1 MLCKFT
7 FSLSIIRYHGHH
19 PCCSILHTLISDK
32 LCSLFYQH
40 TTFNFQHAYMSQP
53 SYHASRHR
61 HIHSVRRSLTRQ
73 TVLTLVRSL
82 VVSKVD
88 YCNSVL
94 AGVHAPFG
102 QTVDYAA
109 CRCRADLLGKEV
121 GTHRPITLWTSL
133 VASSG
138 ENPIPAVRSGISL
151 PSRHSAIVPCWQST
165 PCRRCRRS
173 SSPPLGQHSVAG
185 RSTTQ
190 CTTLGDRAFP
200 VVAARACNDLPPTIM
215 ASLSLLT
222 FRQQLKIFLFQK
234 NILLT

>member
-1 MLCKFT
+1 MFCKFT

-94 AGVHAPFG
+94 AGVSTHLLDRLQTMLHAAARLIFSARKSEHIGPLLCELHWLLVPERIRFLLCVLAFRCLHG
-102 QTVDYAA
+102 TAQSYLVGSLRRAADVDGRRHLRSANTV
-109 CRCRADLLGKEV
+109 
-121 GTHRPITLWTSL
+121 SL
-133 VASSG
+133 VV
-138 ENPIPAVRSGISL
+138 PQ
-151 PSRHSAIVPCWQST
+151 PSARHSATAPFLRLQPEHAT
-165 PCRRCRRS
+165 
-173 SSPPLGQHSVAG
+173 
-185 RSTTQ
+185 
-190 CTTLGDRAFP
+190 
-200 VVAARACNDLPPTIM
+200 
-215 ASLSLLT
+215 T
-222 FRQQLKIFLFQK
+222 FRQRSRPHCRF
-234 NILLT
+234 